1 LDRRPGGVQPVL
13 FPLRARRRLARTR
26 WLLAPV
32 PAGLQVSEQRVLR
45 AHAGRR
51 IVGARAAGEE
61 PDRQRRARTVRFP
74 RLLLLRVDKSAEHDC
89 GGLVGQ
95 AESDRPPTSTWLL
108 LGAGRSRP
116 PLRRVP
122 TPPRLRGVPSPPR
135 LPPSP
140 KPATQSP
147 RPIGAGQ
154 SLVRVFQRRLRY
166 GAFTRSG

>member
-89 GGLVGQ
+89 GGLGGQ

-108 LGAGRSRP
+108 LGAGRRRP
-116 PLRRVP
+116 P
-122 TPPRLRGVPSPPR
+122 LRGVPSPPR